1 VFSYFKNL
9 IQYNT
14 NICLYFRGKI
24 EFTGRNENV
33 KRESLPVPLH
43 GNGKLYGIAAVT
55 GKCP

>member
-1 VFSYFKNL
+1 VFTYFKNL
-9 IQYNT
+9 IKYT
-14 NICLYFRGKI
+14 IIKYLYFRGKI
-24 EFTGRNENV
+24 EFTGRNEKV

>member
-1 VFSYFKNL
+1 MCSHILSL
-9 IQYNT
+9 IKYKT
-14 NICLYFRGKI
+14 FIYLYFRGKI
-24 EFTGRNENV
+24 EFTGRNEKV

>member
-1 VFSYFKNL
+1 M
-9 IQYNT
+9 
-14 NICLYFRGKI
+14 
-24 EFTGRNENV
+24 

>member
-1 VFSYFKNL
+1 M
-9 IQYNT
+9 I
-14 NICLYFRGKI
+14 ICLYFRGKI
-24 EFTGRNENV
+24 EFTGRNEKL

>member
-1 VFSYFKNL
+1 MIIY
-9 IQYNT
+9 
-14 NICLYFRGKI
+14 LYFRGKI
-24 EFTGRNENV
+24 EFIGRNEKL